1 MRPELDPYFWKNT
14 AEPPGLSGMTV
25 HVWRIPL
32 DIPEEGV
39 HWLRLSL
46 SPDEIQR
53 ADRFRF
59 DLHRH
64 RFITA
69 RGAMRHILAGYLN
82 EKPVTLRFQYSSFG
96 KPGLEQSSFGEWLS
110 FNISH
115 SNDLAIFAVA
125 FKRDV
130 GIDIEFIRQD
140 LADEQIARRFF
151 SNSEVKALL
160 SLPEALRTEA
170 FFNCW
175 TRKEA
180 YIKAIGEGL
189 SMPLDR
195 FDVSLIP
202 GEEAQLLET
211 RPDPAQALQWKLY
224 ALSPGEGYKAALVV
238 QDGADQVL
246 GWNWECPAWI

>member
-1 MRPELDPYFWKNT
+1 MRAESEAHFWKT
-14 AEPPGLSGMTV
+14 AAYQPYISGQAV

-32 DIPEEGV
+32 DLSVERIN
-39 HWLRLSL
+39 WLRESL
-46 SPDEIQR
+46 SVDEIKR

-59 DLHRH
+59 DVHRH
-64 RFITA
+64 RFIAA
-69 RGAMRHILAGYLN
+69 RGAMRHILAGYLHREP
-82 EKPVTLRFQYSSFG
+82 EKLTFRYSPFG
-96 KPGLEQSSFGEWLS
+96 KPDLEQPPGPEELA

-115 SNDLAIFAVA
+115 SQDLALLAVA
-125 FKRDV
+125 QHRPV
-130 GIDIEFIRQD
+130 GVDIEFMRQD

-151 SNSEVKALL
+151 STSEVESFL
-160 SLPEALRTEA
+160 SLTETLHTEA

-202 GEEAQLLET
+202 GEPAELLAT

-224 ALSPGEGYKAALVV
+224 ALSPGEGYKAALVI
-238 QDGADQVL
+238 QGGADQVL
-246 GWNWECPAWI
+246 GWNWECPA